1 MTATGQPRLRVVSR
15 IYAPEPSAAS
25 QRLLSLVRG
34 LRDGGVRTSVLSAR
48 LPDRQGETPPEPHP
62 GIARVRV
69 VRDSAGYVRGYL
81 PYLSFDLQAAARVLL
96 GRRTEAIIIEPPP
109 TTGLFVGTAARL
121 RRIPYVYYAADI
133 WSDASAQTS
142 AHPLVVR
149 AVRWMESIA
158 IRGAAGVLAVTDHVA
173 ERVHELAPGA
183 NVTVVGHGVD
193 MDVYTP
199 RVDAEVDAPV
209 DLVYVGSAS
218 EWHGARVLVDALC
231 RLPAGS
237 VDAVMVGQGSEWA
250 VMQEQVREAGLSEH
264 VRMLSTVPSAEAAQ
278 WLRRAR
284 VSVATLRPGAG
295 YDFAVPTKLYSS
307 VAVGTPVIYAGP
319 DPVRALINE
328 EQLGWGVEH
337 DADALATAIRD
348 ALSDGAAEKL
358 REHVASWARDNVS
371 AASVVDR
378 SVAAILRII
387 PRPKG

>member
-1 MTATGQPRLRVVSR
+1 MTASPQLRLRVVSR

-34 LRDGGVRTSVLSAR
+34 LRDAGVQTTVLSAR
-48 LPDRQGETPPEPHP
+48 LQKRAGGAAPEPHP
-62 GIARVRV
+62 GVARVRV
-69 VRDSAGYVRGYL
+69 LRDSAGYVRGYL
-81 PYLSFDLQAAARVLL
+81 PYLSFDVQAAMRVLL
-96 GRRTEAIIIEPPP
+96 GRRTDAIVIEPPP
-109 TTGLFVGTAARL
+109 TTGLLVGVAARL

-149 AVRWMESIA
+149 VVRWMESLA
-158 IRGAAGVLAVTDHVA
+158 IRGASGVLAVTEQVS
-173 ERVHELAPGA
+173 ERVGELAPA
-183 NVTVVGHGVD
+183 ASVTVVGHGVD

-199 RVDAEVDAPV
+199 RIDPETDGPV

-218 EWHGARVLVDALC
+218 EWHGAGVLVDALC
-231 RLPAGS
+231 MLPAGS
-237 VDAVMVGQGSEWA
+237 VDAILVGQGSEWA
-250 VMQEQVREAGLSEH
+250 AMQEQVREAGLGEH
-264 VRMLSTVPSAEAAQ
+264 VRMLSTVPSAEAAE

-319 DPVRALINE
+319 DPVRALVNE

-337 DADALATAIRD
+337 DVDALAAAIRN

-358 REHVASWARDNVS
+358 RERVAAWARENVS
-371 AASVVDR
+371 ASSVVDR
-378 SVAAILRII
+378 SVAAILRVI
-387 PRPKG
+387 PRPTG